1 MKNLKTKIKKLFFPE
16 KSMWIDISCFDESG
30 EYILLQM
37 RFNLKNNKKEF
48 RRLSMG
54 FVNDSRVK
62 PTIFEKVIGVNNN
75 TIEKTK
81 KQ

>member
-48 RRLSMG
+48 RRLYMG
-54 FVNDSRVK
+54 CVS
-62 PTIFEKVIGVNNN
+62 
-75 TIEKTK
+75 
-81 KQ
+81 